1 MPYIYVNDISAKK
14 ISKLANPVTAE
25 ATLQTIDTL
34 CTETEPVDGD
44 QVNQWLL
51 VLREA
56 GIVAQKWATSASGIE
71 IYPSGKRSEDRLG
84 ITVSDGTVTA
94 INAWKSAH

>member
-1 MPYIYVNDISAKK
+1 MTYEYVKEVSDKK
-14 ISKLANPVTAE
+14 ISKLADPVTAE

-51 VLREA
+51 ILKQN
-56 GIVAQKWATSASGIE
+56 GILAQKWATSANGIE
-71 IYPSGKRSEDRLG
+71 IYPSGRRSEDRLG
-84 ITVSDGTVTA
+84 ITVVDGTVTA
-94 INAWKSAH
+94 VNAWKSAH

>member
-1 MPYIYVNDISAKK
+1 MPYTYVNEISDKK
-14 ISKLANPVTAE
+14 LNKLGNSVTAE

-34 CTETEPVDGD
+34 CTQNDPIDGD

-51 VLREA
+51 LLKQA
-56 GIVAQKWATSASGIE
+56 GIVAQKWATSLNGIE

-94 INAWKSAH
+94 VNAWVSMH